1 MPREAGVVV
10 ETYTY
15 PAGSEPDASP
25 PSWIGLED
33 INGEAKSGRTG
44 SIAEVVPE
52 SRNPLQTRQ
61 AIDAEL
67 QQRFEVGRRQGW
79 EEGRKVEREAQDVG
93 RLAEERR
100 HKEQIVSLVE
110 KFAPERDRYFHEV
123 EHEVVELALA
133 VAARILRR
141 ESQMDSLLLTGA
153 VRVALGQLSK
163 TTKVRLHVPAS
174 EIDLWTEAIAHLPN
188 LPLKPEVLAG
198 DGMQV
203 GDCVIKTE
211 LGSVDLG
218 IRAQL
223 REIERG
229 FFDRAEWGGS
239 EAELHHH
246 EPNHDVSDGA
256 S

>member
-15 PAGSEPDASP
+15 LAGSEPDASP
-25 PSWIGLED
+25 PSWSDLKEIH
-33 INGEAKSGRTG
+33 GEAGSGRTCA
-44 SIAEVVPE
+44 IAEAVPGN
-52 SRNPLQTRQ
+52 RNPLQTRQ
-61 AIDAEL
+61 ANDAEL
-67 QQRFEVGRRQGW
+67 QQRFELGRRQGC
-79 EEGRKVEREAQDVG
+79 EEGRKVEREAHDVV

-100 HKEQIVSLVE
+100 HKEQIVSLAE
-110 KFAPERDRYFHEV
+110 KFAAERDLYFHEV

-141 ESQMDSLLLTGA
+141 ESLMDSLLLTGA
-153 VRVALGQLSK
+153 VRIALGQLSK
-163 TTKVRLHVPAS
+163 TTKVRLHVPAA

-188 LPLKPEVLAG
+188 LPLKPDVLAG

-218 IRAQL
+218 ICAQL

-229 FFDRAEWGGS
+229 FFDRAEWVGS
-239 EAELHHH
+239 EAEVHRC
-246 EPNHDVSDGA
+246 EPNPDVSDSA
-256 S
+256 